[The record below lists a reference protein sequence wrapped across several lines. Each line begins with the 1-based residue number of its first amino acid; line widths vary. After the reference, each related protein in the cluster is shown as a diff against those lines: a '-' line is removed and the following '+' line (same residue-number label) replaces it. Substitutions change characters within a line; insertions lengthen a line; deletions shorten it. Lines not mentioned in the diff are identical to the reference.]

1 LACKPLVTRP
11 TMRIVAGNLKGRR
24 LAAPEGRDIRPTADR
39 TRQALFDVL
48 EHGHLI
54 EGGGS
59 ALVDAVVV
67 DAFCGTGALGLEALS
82 RDAAEATFMD
92 SNRDALD
99 CARANAKA
107 LGVTGNFILAD
118 ATNPPRS
125 RKPAS
130 LIFLD
135 PPYGADLGARALAAL
150 LATGWMTPG
159 AIVSI
164 EMSGRELS
172 TFEPPSGFARID
184 ERRYGKARILL
195 LRAVT

>member
-1 LACKPLVTRP
+1 
-11 TMRIVAGNLKGRR
+11 MRIVAGSLKGRR

-59 ALVDAVVV
+59 ALIDAAVL

-82 RDAAEATFMD
+82 RGAAEATFMD
-92 SNRDALD
+92 SNRAALD

-107 LGVTGNFILAD
+107 LGVAGNFILAD
-118 ATNPPRS
+118 ATNPPRA

-130 LIFLD
+130 LIFFD
-135 PPYGADLGARALAAL
+135 PPYGASLATPALAAL
-150 LATGWMTPG
+150 LAAGWMAPG

-164 EMSGRELS
+164 EMSGREIA
-172 TFEPPSGFARID
+172 TFAAPPGFIRID

-195 LRAVT
+195 LRVEI